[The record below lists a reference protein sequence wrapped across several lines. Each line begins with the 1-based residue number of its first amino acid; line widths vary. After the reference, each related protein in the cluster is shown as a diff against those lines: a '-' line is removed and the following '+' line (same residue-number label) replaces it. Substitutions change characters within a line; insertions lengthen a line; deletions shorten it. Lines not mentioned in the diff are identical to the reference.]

1 MRLFFVGGW
10 AGMHPRE
17 KRRCASNL
25 ESLERKKENQ
35 ADVRLS
41 NLASRVRK
49 ARLGGSS
56 VQLHLRN
63 TVNIFCP
70 IVLFPGRSFTLPSHS
85 VTQYGED
92 GQHSDEKRTDIGRAT
107 LSDQIKKV
115 T

>member
-1 MRLFFVGGW
+1 MQRAENVRLFFVGGW

-17 KRRCASNL
+17 KRRCASKL

-56 VQLHLRN
+56 VQLHLPN
-63 TVNIFCP
+63 KYI
-70 IVLFPGRSFTLPSHS
+70 LPYCAVSRE
-85 VTQYGED
+85 VVYFAQCD
-92 GQHSDEKRTDIGRAT
+92 AT
-107 LSDQIKKV
+107 WERWA
-115 T
+115 TF